1 MLALNTPCV
10 EMTSSQPCKA
20 CGMSSGRS
28 RQSRPYS
35 LSAVSSRD
43 IVVTGHV
50 TAATIITTTMSA
62 ISPRMMDGVT

>member
-1 MLALNTPCV
+1 
-10 EMTSSQPCKA
+10 
-20 CGMSSGRS
+20 MSSGRS